1 MCLKQG
7 TGFSDPL
14 DAKKRA
20 TIEELIQQAGEYY
33 KRKHGRW
40 PNFVRVSPADA
51 ERLGTRLN
59 GLLVIGDAGA
69 GKAYRLLIGWSGEAR
84 KEENDGIHTGTVET

>member
-7 TGFSDPL
+7 MAWSDPL
-14 DAKKRA
+14 NASKRA
-20 TIEELIQQAGEYY
+20 TIEELIQQAGEFY

-51 ERLGTRLN
+51 ERLGGRLN
-59 GLLVIGDAGA
+59 GLLVIADAGA
-69 GKAYRLLIGWSGEAR
+69 GKAYRLLMGWSGEALAEME
-84 KEENDGIHTGTVET
+84 KAA